1 MLGWGWRAV
10 QAVFM
15 PRRSRKGIKI
25 GEDEGGGF
33 SPEEPQ
39 QQEMGRVLK

>member
-1 MLGWGWRAV
+1 MLGWEWGAV

-15 PRRSRKGIKI
+15 PRRSTVLKGIKI
-25 GEDEGGGF
+25 GEDEGEG
-33 SPEEPQ
+33 SVPK